1 MSIKVSSS
9 LKGEFSRIK
18 ELFPAIQAETRYK
31 DFSINYEKLENLYYN
46 QFDENPIIKVFYAL
60 DGDEL
65 VGFGAFVITAHYFTD
80 ELIASDIIVYVRP
93 ERRGSSAAVKILKN
107 YILWADQQKATHITL
122 GISTGIHPEKTQAFY
137 ERLGFKTIG
146 TMHCLE

>member
-18 ELFPAIQAETRYK
+18 DLFPAIQAETRYK
-31 DFSINYEKLENLYYN
+31 DFSINYEKLQNLYYN

-60 DGDEL
+60 DGNEL

-93 ERRGSSAAVKILKN
+93 EN

-122 GISTGIHPEKTQAFY
+122 GISTGIHPEKTKRFY

>member
-9 LKGEFSRIK
+9 LKGEFLHIK
-18 ELFPAIQAETRYK
+18 ALFPAIQAEGRYK

-46 QFDENPIIKVFYAL
+46 QFAEDPVVKVFYAV
-60 DGDEL
+60 DGNEL
-65 VGFGAFVITAHYFTD
+65 VGFGAFVITSHYFTD

-93 ERRGSSAAVKILKN
+93 ERRGSSAAVKIIKK
-107 YILWADQQKATHITL
+107 YILWAKEQKASHTTL
-122 GISTGIHPEKTQAFY
+122 GISSGIHPEKTKRFY

>member
-1 MSIKVSSS
+1 MTIKVSSS
-9 LKGEFSRIK
+9 LKGEFNRIK
-18 ELFPAIQAETRYK
+18 HLLPAIQAEGRYK

-46 QFDENPIIKVFYAL
+46 QFAENPIIKVFYAL
-60 DGDEL
+60 DEDEL

-107 YILWADQQKATHITL
+107 YILLA
-122 GISTGIHPEKTQAFY
+122 
-137 ERLGFKTIG
+137 
-146 TMHCLE
+146 

>member
-9 LKGEFSRIK
+9 LKGDFNRIK
-18 ELFPAIQAETRYK
+18 ELFPTIQAETRYK
-31 DFSINYEKLENLYYN
+31 DFSINYEKLENLYHN
-46 QFDENPIIKVFYAL
+46 QFAEDPVVKVFYAL
-60 DGDEL
+60 EGDEL

-80 ELIASDIIVYVRP
+80 QLIASDIIVYVRP
-93 ERRGSSAAVKILKN
+93 ERRGSLAAVKLLKN
-107 YILWADQQKATHITL
+107 YILWADQQNASHITL
-122 GISTGIHPEKTQAFY
+122 GISTGIHPEKTKRFY

>member
-1 MSIKVSSS
+1 MSINVSSS

-31 DFSINYEKLENLYYN
+31 DFSINYEKLQNLYYN

-107 YILWADQQKATHITL
+107 YILWATQLFDFIDQFLAKTNDFLCAFDSIDAGEL
-122 GISTGIHPEKTQAFY
+122 LDIGI
-137 ERLGFKTIG
+137 
-146 TMHCLE
+146 